1 MTAARLLVIDDDR
14 DFAEGMAEMLELDGY
29 QVDIAVTGEAGIEAV
44 AQTDY
49 NTALID
55 IGLPGLSGVETLLRI
70 KEARPGI
77 RCFLL
82 TGYSADHV
90 ARQGIEAGAVEILTK
105 PVDPEDLIRR
115 LAAEPEEN
123 S

>member
-1 MTAARLLVIDDDR
+1 MTAASLLVIDDDR
-14 DFAEGMAEMLELDGY
+14 DFAEGLAEVLELDGY
-29 QVDIAVTGEAGIEAV
+29 RVDIAVTGEAGIEAAAEV
-44 AQTDY
+44 DY
-49 NTALID
+49 GTALID

-70 KEARPGI
+70 KEVRPGT

-90 ARQGIEAGAVEILTK
+90 GRQGIAAGAVDILTK
-105 PVDPEDLIRR
+105 PVDPEDLLQR

-123 S
+123 N